1 MDKVRI
7 RSSNLYWLVQ
17 CNGQT
22 QDGPTRAWKRT
33 TAVSELVARATAVV
47 KAVDMGLLYAS
58 THVCVAVEP

>member
-1 MDKVRI
+1 MTSWPD
-7 RSSNLYWLVQ
+7 
-17 CNGQT
+17 T
-22 QDGPTRAWKRT
+22 HDGPTRAWKRT